1 VNWLC
6 SVAINQV
13 DLVLFGHVHNY
24 ERSCSVY
31 ENECKALPRKDKNG
45 IDTYDH
51 SNYSAP
57 VHVVVGMA
65 GFTLDK
71 FSNYV
76 SKSHI
81 SSLSLHIMHACIYTC
96 MHMSDK

>member
-1 VNWLC
+1 
-6 SVAINQV
+6 
-13 DLVLFGHVHNY
+13 
-24 ERSCSVY
+24 VY
-31 ENECKALPRKDKNG
+31 QNKCKALPRKDKNG

-57 VHVVVGMA
+57 VHVVIGMA

-81 SSLSLHIMHACIYTC
+81 SSLSPFILCMHACIYTC
-96 MHMSDK
+96 MHMFDK

>member
-1 VNWLC
+1 
-6 SVAINQV
+6 
-13 DLVLFGHVHNY
+13 LVLFGHVHNY

-71 FSNYV
+71 FLNYV

-81 SSLSLHIMHACIYTC
+81 SSLSLHIMRACIYTC
-96 MHMSDK
+96 IHMSDK